1 MSVHFIQHYLF
12 AFAFTVTSSAFAQSA
27 LSGIG
32 SGRYESRPQAKVVE
46 SSKRR
51 PASADVSVKL
61 VPAPAAPPTE
71 IVNPVKVP
79 EAEALATSAVVKEAA
94 KEPEK
99 EPAIAEQV
107 ESLFGSKL
115 SNVINFYQNNVHYE
129 DVRNNQIE
137 AEVLP
142 SFIYLDADSNYSFR
156 RYSTQF
162 VNLGLKA
169 TSWFTPRV
177 GLYGA
182 FSTSL
187 AGDLAG
193 ESSVSSRVNAKF
205 ESLDVGFSF
214 RSFDGLSRKSNSTE
228 FLVEYLNHKTII
240 PSDETSRASH
250 QTSGLG
256 LGVRLKLP
264 TSSKHKWVIGGMLFP
279 KLTHGESRTA
289 AAGQSGEKGDSA
301 RLEFDLGGEIES
313 NRFSQLLWN
322 IGYSYER
329 NTFRGTAGV
338 ADPHSG
344 LTPANVGVSSSTLSF
359 GLGYRW
365 GR

>member
-1 MSVHFIQHYLF
+1 MSVHFVQQSIFVLTF
-12 AFAFTVTSSAFAQSA
+12 VVASSAFAQSA

-32 SGRYESRPQAKVVE
+32 SGRYEARPQAKVVE
-46 SSKRR
+46 TSKRR
-51 PASADVSVKL
+51 PASADVTVNL
-61 VPAPAAPPTE
+61 VPSPTAAPTE
-71 IVNPVKVP
+71 ISNPVKVP
-79 EAEALATSAVVKEAA
+79 EAEVVPAVIAVKEAP
-94 KEPEK
+94 KTQEK

-107 ESLFGSKL
+107 ESLFGSNL
-115 SNVINFYQNNVHYE
+115 SKVINFYQNNVHYE

-142 SFIYLDADSNYSFR
+142 AFVYLNADSNYSFR

-162 VNLGLKA
+162 VDLGLKA
-169 TSWFTPRV
+169 TAWFTPRV

-205 ESLDVGFSF
+205 ETLDVGFSF

-240 PSDETSRASH
+240 ASDETSRASH
-250 QTSGLG
+250 QSSGLG

-264 TSSKHKWVIGGMLFP
+264 SSSKHKWVVGGMLFP
-279 KLTHGESRTA
+279 KLAHEESKTVS
-289 AAGQSGEKGDSA
+289 AGQSGEKGDSA
-301 RLEFDLGGEIES
+301 RLEFDLGGEFES
-313 NRFSQLLWN
+313 SRFSQMLWN
-322 IGYSYER
+322 IGYSFER
-329 NTFRGTAGV
+329 NTFRGSAGV